1 MAHFL
6 PVTLLLIPL
15 SLFAEYMH
23 WGSISVFGL
32 AGLAILPIAVYM
44 GFATE
49 ELALYTNPKVGG
61 FLNAAFGNATELI
74 IAFFALQQGMF
85 DIVKA
90 SIAGSIL
97 GNSLL
102 VLGASMLAGGMRNGT
117 QHFSKKDVEL
127 STTLLTFAVIGL
139 CIPAIFL
146 YTVQPELMDSWQY
159 EPLNLSIAGVMLV
172 IYLLGMYFS
181 FKTNSDVFCNVGH
194 GEGEVLPKWSRMK
207 ATGILVGSTIF
218 IAWESEILVGAIGP
232 MTKALHISPFFVG
245 IILIP
250 LIGNA
255 AEHSTAIWMAMKNKM
270 NIAIEIAI
278 GSSLQIA
285 LFVMPCLVIAGAI
298 INQTMSLVFNVFEI
312 ASLIV
317 SVVIVS
323 RVAGD
328 GESNWLEGLQ
338 LLAVYLIIAI
348 CFLWI
353 K

>member
-1 MAHFL
+1 MKRLL
-6 PVTLLLIPL
+6 PITLLLIPI
-15 SLFAEYMH
+15 SLVAEYMH
-23 WGSISVFGL
+23 WGPVPVFGL
-32 AGLAILPIAVYM
+32 ASLAILPLAVYM

-85 DIVKA
+85 DVVKA

-102 VLGASMLAGGMRNGT
+102 VLGASMVAGGMRNGI
-117 QHFSKKDVEL
+117 QQFNKKEVDL

-139 CIPAIFL
+139 CIPAVFL
-146 YTVQPELMDSWQY
+146 YAVRPDLVNSWEY
-159 EPLNLSIAGVMLV
+159 EPLNLSIAVVMLS

-181 FKTNSDVFCNVGH
+181 FKTNSDVYGTTGH
-194 GEGEVLPKWSRMK
+194 SEVPRWSLMK
-207 ATGILVGSTIF
+207 AISILLGATLF
-218 IAWESEILVGAIGP
+218 IAVESEMLVGAIEP
-232 MTKALHISPFFVG
+232 MTKALNISPFFVG

-255 AEHSTAIWMAMKNKM
+255 AEHTTAIWMAMKNKM
-270 NIAIEIAI
+270 DIATEIAI

-285 LFVMPCLVIAGAI
+285 LFVMPCLVIAGAL
-298 INQTMSLVFNVFEI
+298 INQTMSLVFNTFEI
-312 ASLIV
+312 ASLLV
-317 SVVIVS
+317 SVVIVN

-338 LLAVYLIIAI
+338 LLAVYLIIAA
-348 CFLWI
+348 CFFGI
-353 K
+353 R

>member
-1 MAHFL
+1 MNRFL
-6 PVTLLLIPL
+6 PITLLLIPI
-15 SLFAEYMH
+15 SLVAEYMH
-23 WGSISVFGL
+23 WGPVPVFGL
-32 AGLAILPIAVYM
+32 ASLAILPLAVYM

-85 DIVKA
+85 DVVKA

-102 VLGASMLAGGMRNGT
+102 VLGASMVAGGMRNGI
-117 QHFSKKDVEL
+117 QQFNKKEVDL

-139 CIPAIFL
+139 CIPAVFL
-146 YTVQPELMDSWQY
+146 YAVRPDLVNSWEY
-159 EPLNLSIAGVMLV
+159 EPLNLSIAVVMLS

-181 FKTNSDVFCNVGH
+181 FKTNSDVYGTTGH
-194 GEGEVLPKWSRMK
+194 AEVPKWSLMK
-207 ATGILVGSTIF
+207 AISILLGATLF
-218 IAWESEILVGAIGP
+218 IAVESEMLVGAIEP
-232 MTKALHISPFFVG
+232 MTKALNISPFFVG

-255 AEHSTAIWMAMKNKM
+255 AEHTTAIWMAMKNKM
-270 NIAIEIAI
+270 DIATEIAI

-285 LFVMPCLVIAGAI
+285 LFVMPCLVITGAL
-298 INQTMSLVFNVFEI
+298 INQTMSLVFNTFEI
-312 ASLIV
+312 ASLLV
-317 SVVIVS
+317 SVVIVN

-338 LLAVYLIIAI
+338 LLAVYLIIAA
-348 CFLWI
+348 CFFGI
-353 K
+353 R

>member
-1 MAHFL
+1 MVRFL
-6 PVTLLLIPL
+6 PITLLLIPI
-15 SLFAEYMH
+15 SLVAEYMH
-23 WGSISVFGL
+23 WGSVPVFAL
-32 AGLAILPIAVYM
+32 SCLAILPLAVYM

-49 ELALYTNPKVGG
+49 ELSLYTNPKVGG

-74 IAFFALQQGMF
+74 IAFFALQQGLF
-85 DIVKA
+85 DVVKA

-102 VLGASMLAGGMRNGT
+102 VLGASMVAGGMRNGI
-117 QHFSKKDVEL
+117 QHFDKKTVEL
-127 STTLLTFAVIGL
+127 STTLLTFAVLGL
-139 CIPAIFL
+139 CIPAVFL
-146 YTVQPELMDSWQY
+146 YTVRPELVDSWEY
-159 EPLNLSIAGVMLV
+159 EPLNLSIAAVMLV

-181 FKTNSDVFCNVGH
+181 FKNNSDVYGTAGH
-194 GEGEVLPKWSRMK
+194 GEALPKWSKTK
-207 ATGILVGSTIF
+207 AIMILFGSTIL
-218 IAWESEILVGAIGP
+218 IALESEMLVGAIGP
-232 MTKALHISPFFVG
+232 MTEALHISQFFVG

-250 LIGNA
+250 LVGNA

-270 NIAIEIAI
+270 DIATEIAI

-298 INQTMSLVFNVFEI
+298 INRTMSLVFNVFEI
-312 ASLIV
+312 AALIV
-317 SVVIVS
+317 AVVILN

-328 GESNWLEGLQ
+328 GECNWLEGLQ
-338 LLAVYLIIAI
+338 LLAVYLIIAA

>member
-1 MAHFL
+1 MARFL
-6 PVTLLLIPL
+6 PISLLLIPL

-23 WGSISVFGL
+23 WGPVSVFGL
-32 AGLAILPIAVYM
+32 ACLAILPLAVYM

-85 DIVKA
+85 DVVKA

-102 VLGASMLAGGMRNGT
+102 VLGASMVAGGMSNGI
-117 QHFSKKDVEL
+117 QHFDKKTVEL

-139 CIPAIFL
+139 CIPAVFL
-146 YTVQPELMDSWQY
+146 YTVRPELVNSWEY
-159 EPLNLSIAGVMLV
+159 EPLNLSIAAVMLV

-181 FKTNSDVFCNVGH
+181 FRSNSDVFGTTGH
-194 GEGEVLPKWSRMK
+194 GEILAKWSRMK
-207 ATGILVGSTIF
+207 GIAILLGSTIF
-218 IAWESEILVGAIGP
+218 IALESEMLVGAIGP
-232 MTKALHISPFFVG
+232 MTKELNISPFFVG

-270 NIAIEIAI
+270 DIATEIAI

-298 INQTMSLVFNVFEI
+298 INRTMSLVFNIFEI

-317 SVVIVS
+317 SVVIVN

-338 LLAVYLIIAI
+338 LLAVYLIIAA
-348 CFLWI
+348 CFLWV